1 MPITRAQKEQMLSE
15 LTKLFEKSK
24 AVFFSDYRG
33 LPVKSIQKLRR
44 ELRAK
49 NVHYGVSKKTLIRL
63 AAKKIGYDSIP
74 EEILEG
80 PVAVSVSLDDALS
93 AAKILYTLSKEFPQI
108 RLLGGL
114 FEQKVLTA
122 AEAKKYALLPS
133 REELLAKLVF
143 LLKSP
148 IQGFHGVLSNV
159 LASFVRVMNAYK
171 EKKQVEA
178 GTGGKNDLPASVE
191 PAAVEEQIVA

>member
-1 MPITRAQKEQMLSE
+1 MSVTRAQKEQMLTE
-15 LTKLFEKSK
+15 LTELFEKAKS
-24 AVFFSDYRG
+24 VFFSDYRG

-44 ELRAK
+44 QLRAK
-49 NVHYGVSKKTLIRL
+49 NVHYGVSKKTLVRL

-74 EEILEG
+74 DEVLDG
-80 PVAVSVSLDDALS
+80 PVAVSVCLDDALA
-93 AAKILYTLSKEFPQI
+93 AAKILHTLSKEFPQI

-114 FEQKVLTA
+114 FEKKVLNA
-122 AEAKKYALLPS
+122 SEAKQYALLPS

-159 LASFVRVMNAYK
+159 LASFVRVTNAYR
-171 EKKQVEA
+171 EKKESQG
-178 GTGGKNDLPASVE
+178 GTGGQSGGT
-191 PAAVEEQIVA
+191 AAEVSPTV